1 MGNLSISVRIEGN
14 MDADNIRNLIATG
27 ILLIVVIGL
36 RWGTVRYVRRQ
47 DWASPQIGRRWIVQI
62 RNAAFIL
69 MAMGLVLI
77 WASELRAAAI
87 SLVALGA
94 AFVLATKEL
103 IMCVSGA
110 LVRTSSRSFT
120 VGDRIEVGSTRGVVI
135 DHTLLATTLLE
146 VGAAHARTG
155 RTITVPNSVF
165 LNSAVINETSGHD
178 YVLHAFTVVVRKEE
192 WQDAEE
198 ALLKAARAH
207 SSGYLDQ
214 AREHMETRSRL
225 HSLDLPS
232 VDPVAVMEGRGADEV
247 ALTVRFPTPVHQKGQ
262 LEQEILRAWLGGNE

>member
-1 MGNLSISVRIEGN
+1 ME
-14 MDADNIRNLIATG
+14 ADTVRNLVATG
-27 ILLIVVIGL
+27 IMVIVVIGL
-36 RWGTVRYVRRQ
+36 RWGTVRYIRRQ

-120 VGDRIEVGSTRGVVI
+120 VGDRIEVGSIRGVVI

-146 VGAAHARTG
+146 VGSAHARTG
-155 RTITVPNSVF
+155 RTVTIPNSVF
-165 LNSAVINETSGHD
+165 LNSAVINETSGHH
-178 YVLHAFTVVVRKEE
+178 YVLHAFTVTVGSDD
-192 WQDAEE
+192 WQAAEGALLAAAIEYSAEYIEE
-198 ALLKAARAH
+198 AHEQMDKRARK
-207 SSGYLDQ
+207 
-214 AREHMETRSRL
+214 

-232 VDPVAVMEGRGADEV
+232 VDPVVLVGAGDPDEII
-247 ALTVRFPTPVHQKGQ
+247 LTVRVPTPVNLKGQ
-262 LEQEILRAWLGGNE
+262 MEQDILRTWLGETQ

>member
-1 MGNLSISVRIEGN
+1 VEV
-14 MDADNIRNLIATG
+14 DTDTIRNIAASGVWLIIA
-27 ILLIVVIGL
+27 IGL
-36 RWGTVRYVRRQ
+36 RWGAVRYVRRQ

-69 MAMGLVLI
+69 MAIGLVFI
-77 WASELRAAAI
+77 WAAELRTAAI

-120 VGDRIEVGSTRGVVI
+120 VGDRIEVGSVRGVVI

-155 RTITVPNSVF
+155 RTITIPNSVF
-165 LNSAVINETSGHD
+165 LNTAVLNETSGHD
-178 YVLHAFTVVVRKEE
+178 YVLHAFTVVVPSSE
-192 WQDAEE
+192 WRTAEAHLLTAAGE
-198 ALLKAARAH
+198 A
-207 SSGYLDQ
+207 SSGYIEQ
-214 AREHMETRSRL
+214 AREHMERRAQL
-225 HSLDLPS
+225 HSLDLPT
-232 VDPVAVMEGRGADEV
+232 VDPIVVVEGRGADDV
-247 ALTVRFPTPVHQKGQ
+247 ALTVRFPTPVDQKGQ
-262 LEQEILRAWLGGNE
+262 LEQDIMRAWLRQDR

>member
-1 MGNLSISVRIEGN
+1 VDSET
-14 MDADNIRNLIATG
+14 IRNLIASG
-27 ILLIVVIGL
+27 VLLLITLGL
-36 RWGTVRYVRRQ
+36 RWVAVNYVRRQ

-62 RNAAFIL
+62 RNAAFLL
-69 MAMGLVLI
+69 MAIGLVFI
-77 WASELRAAAI
+77 WAAELRTAAI

-120 VGDRIEVGSTRGVVI
+120 VGDRIEVGSVRGVVI

-155 RTITVPNSVF
+155 RTITIPNSVF
-165 LNSAVINETSGHD
+165 LNTAVLNETSGHE
-178 YVLHAFTVVVRKEE
+178 YVLHAFTVTVPRSD
-192 WQDAEE
+192 WRSAERD
-198 ALLKAARAH
+198 LLAAAREA
-207 SSGYLDQ
+207 SSGFIDS
-214 AREHMETRSRL
+214 ARQHMESRARL

-232 VDPVAVMEGRGADEV
+232 VDPIVVVESRGANDV
-247 ALTVRFPTPVHQKGQ
+247 ALTVRFPTPIDQKGQ
-262 LEQEILRAWLGGNE
+262 LEQDIMRSWLGEDQ

>member
-1 MGNLSISVRIEGN
+1 
-14 MDADNIRNLIATG
+14 
-27 ILLIVVIGL
+27 VIGL

-178 YVLHAFTVVVRKEE
+178 YVLHAFTVV
-192 WQDAEE
+192 
-198 ALLKAARAH
+198 KAARAH

>member
-1 MGNLSISVRIEGN
+1 
-14 MDADNIRNLIATG
+14 MDADTLRNLIATG
-27 ILLIVVIGL
+27 ILLIVVLGL
-36 RWGTVRYVRRQ
+36 RWGAVRYVRRQ

-69 MAMGLVLI
+69 MAMALVLV
-77 WASELRAAAI
+77 WASELRTAAI

-120 VGDRIEVGSTRGVVI
+120 IGDRIEVGSVRGVVI

-155 RTITVPNSVF
+155 RTITIPNSVF
-165 LNSAVINETSGHD
+165 LNTAVTNETSGHE
-178 YVLHAFTVVVRKEE
+178 YVLHTFTVVVATDDWRG
-192 WQDAEE
+192 AEATFLASASE
-198 ALLKAARAH
+198 R
-207 SSGYLDQ
+207 SSDYLDE
-214 AREHMETRSRL
+214 AREHMNERARL

-232 VDPVAVMEGRGADEV
+232 VDPVVLVEGRGADEV
-247 ALTVRFPTPVHQKGQ
+247 ALTVRFPTPVDQKGQ
-262 LEQEILRAWLGGNE
+262 LEQDIMRSWLGAER